1 MKKLI
6 AVTFIMAITFFALT
20 MIYSAYQNI
29 NARKVEKLSKIVFNN
44 IQLEILDAT
53 GEKHDSVLKFIKNF
67 FTMMNF
73 DVVYSGKV
81 PDTIGLTYV
90 VDRRDVT
97 MRDARIVAKLIGVS
111 KIYYSLD
118 EDSIVKVSLILGK
131 DYKKIISRVE
141 ERYGFRR

>member
-1 MKKLI
+1 MKKVV
-6 AVTFIMAITFFALT
+6 AMTFILALTFFALT

-81 PDTIGLTYV
+81 PDTIGFTYV
-90 VDRRDVT
+90 VDRRDST
-97 MRDARIVAKLIGVS
+97 MKNAKIVAELIGVS

-118 EDSIVKVSLILGK
+118 QDSIVKVSLIIGK
-131 DYKKIISRVE
+131 DYRKIMTRVE
-141 ERYGFRR
+141 ERYGFGR

>member
-6 AVTFIMAITFFALT
+6 AMTILSAIAFFALT
-20 MIYSAYQNI
+20 LIYSAYQNI
-29 NARKVEKLSKIVFNN
+29 NARKMEKLSESVFNN

-81 PDTIGLTYV
+81 PDTIKYTYV
-90 VDRRDVT
+90 VDRRDST
-97 MRDARIVAKLIGVS
+97 MADAKIVAKLIGVS
-111 KIYYSLD
+111 KVYYSLD
-118 EDSIVKVSLILGK
+118 EDSIVNVSLILGK
-131 DYKKIISRVE
+131 DYKKIISKVGE
-141 ERYGFRR
+141 KYGFGR